1 MTAVFTGSVPPPAP
15 PGGSPGTAAD
25 KAQQSLRR
33 VRAVVQRRWWVIVI
47 GIGVGALVGLAASL
61 MTTPKYQSEAV
72 LYATSATDTNA
83 QSAYQGSL
91 ASQQRMVS
99 YAELAQSDVILT
111 RAIEDGGLPLT
122 VSEARSQISV
132 TSKPGTVL
140 LTIAAVNPS
149 SDEAA
154 RLANAVANSM
164 VGYVESLE
172 RPIDGGRPVAS
183 LTVITPAAP
192 TNDVVSPNTLFN
204 IALGVLG
211 GLLFAAALMV
221 AFYRLDTRV
230 RNEEDLTSAGLGPVL
245 ATVPSSN
252 ELDWDRTADF
262 AGGAS
267 PTAEAY
273 RRLRTNLKF
282 VAVGIDRPRI
292 LVTSPAP
299 GDGKTTTAVNLSL
312 ALAELGR
319 SVILVGADLRK
330 PGLGSRV
337 SVNSAIGLSDYLRG
351 DAEIQDV
358 VQPSGFRNLDV
369 LASGPIPPNAGEL
382 LASEQAGRGFAE
394 LAERYDHVIVDT
406 PPVLPVADAVAVGQ
420 WMDGVLLVARSGRTT
435 RPQLEQVLNQLA
447 LARLKVLGCV
457 LNDASLRDTEY
468 SYAYYGSEH
477 PKTGEASSDRAV
489 NVDAAAKASRS
500 DQEMAKSA
508 GR

>member
-1 MTAVFTGSVPPPAP
+1 M
-15 PGGSPGTAAD
+15 
-25 KAQQSLRR
+25 
-33 VRAVVQRRWWVIVI
+33 RAVVVRRWWVVVACVV
-47 GIGVGALVGLAASL
+47 VGALVGLGASL
-61 MTTPKYQSEAV
+61 LTTPKYQSEAV
-72 LYATSATDTNA
+72 LYSTSATDTNA

-99 YAELAQSDVILT
+99 YAELAQSDAVLG
-111 RAIEDGGLPLT
+111 RAIEESDLPL
-122 VSEARSQISV
+122 SIADARSQISV

-140 LTIAAVNPS
+140 LTIAAVDSN

-154 RLANAVANSM
+154 KLANAVASSM
-164 VGYVESLE
+164 VGYVSSLE
-172 RPIDGGRPVAS
+172 RPIDGGRPVAT
-183 LTVITPAAP
+183 LTVITPASS
-192 TNDVVSPNTLFN
+192 TNDMVSPNTALN

-211 GLLFAAALMV
+211 GLAIAALAML

-230 RNEEDLTSAGLGPVL
+230 RNEEDLTSTGLGPVL
-245 ATVPSSN
+245 ATVPTSH
-252 ELDWDRTADF
+252 ELDSDRTADF

-282 VAVGIDRPRI
+282 VAVDADCPRI

-330 PGLGSRV
+330 PGLGSRLAV
-337 SVNSAIGLSDYLRG
+337 DGAIGLTDYLRG
-351 DAEIQDV
+351 DAGIQDV
-358 VQPSGFRNLDV
+358 VQPSGFRNLDI

-382 LASEQAGRGFAE
+382 LASERAGKGFDE
-394 LAERYDHVIVDT
+394 LASRYDHVIVDT

-435 RPQLEQVLNQLA
+435 RPQLEQVMSQLS

-457 LNDASLRDTEY
+457 LNDAAVRDTEY
-468 SYAYYGSEH
+468 RYAYYGSDL
-477 PKTGEASSDRAV
+477 PKAKGASSDHTIS
-489 NVDAAAKASRS
+489 VDTASQGAHSDSGNMTRS
-500 DQEMAKSA
+500 ARK
-508 GR
+508 